1 MFVMNF
7 TRFLFIFCAF
17 VVLVWPEQA
26 FAQVKK
32 NPSTTTTPQPLIKN
46 PATSTPAAG
55 QKAATPGQQKPA
67 VATPGEKVELL
78 PGAET
83 LEVLK
88 INGVEVRK
96 VKNNV
101 RFRQKDV
108 YLYCDSAFMYPVT
121 NSIEAFS
128 NVRITQ
134 GDTVTLTGDSLYYD
148 GNTRYAKVRG
158 NVVLQDRSMTL
169 TSTSLDYD
177 MNTSVAAYY
186 NNGRIVDKENV
197 LTSRQGFY
205 NTRTK
210 LFTFKQDVKV
220 LNPKYEV
227 SSDTLQYSSTSRLVY
242 LKGPSTIVGKDGGT
256 LYANEGTY
264 NTATHV
270 SNFQSRAMVDYGKY
284 TLTANRLYY
293 DQKNDAGFAEGN
305 VESFSKVDNITVYG
319 DFGRYAGRTGITKV
333 YGKALMKNISGP
345 GDTLYLAADTL
356 VSIDPKKDTTAKVP
370 TKKVLGFPN
379 VQIFKAD
386 LQGKCDS
393 LVYNFADSTIYFYRD
408 PVMWSGGSQMEAD
421 SMHVQLANN
430 KIDKLFLRVNSF
442 VISEDSLRNYNQ
454 IKGKTLTALFNAK
467 SKIERVNV
475 DGNGES
481 LYFALDDKDSLL
493 IGMNKVQCSKMVIR
507 FVQNK
512 VNKISFITKPDALF
526 IPPHEIE
533 EPDRRLKG
541 FLWRIKEKPSE
552 EEVVHR
558 RRNREWKVDKP
569 LEKTTLQRVRK
580 RAKSD

>member
-1 MFVMNF
+1 MKLN
-7 TRFLFIFCAF
+7 RHLFILFAF
-17 VVLVWPEQA
+17 VLLGWPGQA
-26 FAQVKK
+26 LAQVKK
-32 NPSTTTTPQPLIKN
+32 A
-46 PATSTPAAG
+46 PAPRPGVGNQGVIPPPAG
-55 QKAATPGQQKPA
+55 QKPAVPRQQKPA

-78 PGAET
+78 PGAEV

-88 INGVEVRK
+88 VNGVEVRK

-101 RFRQKDV
+101 RFRQADV
-108 YLYCDSAFMYPVT
+108 LLSCDSAFMYPAT

-134 GDTVTLTGDSLYYD
+134 SDTVTLTGDSLYYD

-169 TSTSLDYD
+169 TSTRLDYD
-177 MNTSVAAYY
+177 MNTNVAAYH
-186 NNGRIVDKENV
+186 NKGRIVDKDNV
-197 LTSRQGFY
+197 LTSRLGFY
-205 NTRTK
+205 NTKTK

-227 SSDTLQYSSTSRLVY
+227 TSDTLQYSSTSRLVY
-242 LKGPSTIVGKDGGT
+242 LKGPSTIVGKDGT
-256 LYANEGTY
+256 LYANDGTY
-264 NTATHV
+264 NTATQV
-270 SNFQSRAMVDYGKY
+270 SNFRSRAMVDYGKY

-305 VESFSKVDNITVYG
+305 VESFSKQDNITVYG
-319 DFGRYAGRTGITKV
+319 DFGRYSGKTGITKV
-333 YGKALMKNISGP
+333 YGKALMKNVSGP
-345 GDTLYLAADTL
+345 GDTLYLTADTL
-356 VSIDPKKDTTAKVP
+356 VSIDPKKEVTTQGPP

-507 FVQNK
+507 FVGNK

-533 EPDRRLKG
+533 EPDKRLKG
-541 FLWRIKEKPSE
+541 FLWRIKEKPKE
-552 EEVVHR
+552 QEVIYR
-558 RRNREWKVDKP
+558 
-569 LEKTTLQRVRK
+569 RK
-580 RAKSD
+580 RKGSKT

>member
-1 MFVMNF
+1 VAP
-7 TRFLFIFCAF
+7 R
-17 VVLVWPEQA
+17 
-26 FAQVKK
+26 
-32 NPSTTTTPQPLIKN
+32 
-46 PATSTPAAG
+46 
-55 QKAATPGQQKPA
+55 QQKPA

-78 PGAET
+78 PGAEV

-88 INGVEVRK
+88 VNGVEVRK

-101 RFRQKDV
+101 RFRQADV
-108 YLYCDSAFMYPVT
+108 LLYCDSAFMYPAT

-134 GDTVTLTGDSLYYD
+134 SDTVTLTGDSLYYD

-177 MNTSVAAYY
+177 MNTNVAAYY
-186 NNGRIVDKENV
+186 NKGRIVDKDNV
-197 LTSRQGFY
+197 LTSRLGFY
-205 NTRTK
+205 NTKTK

-227 SSDTLQYSSTSRLVY
+227 TSDTLQYSSTSRLVY
-242 LKGPSTIVGKDGGT
+242 LKGPSTIVGKGGT
-256 LYANEGTY
+256 LYANDGTY
-264 NTATHV
+264 NTATQV
-270 SNFQSRAMVDYGKY
+270 SNFRSRAMVDYGKY
-284 TLTANRLYY
+284 TLTANRLFY

-305 VESFSKVDNITVYG
+305 VESFSKQDNITVYG
-319 DFGRYAGRTGITKV
+319 DFGRYSGKTGITKV
-333 YGKALMKNISGP
+333 YGKALMKNVSGP

-356 VSIDPKKDTTAKVP
+356 VSIDPKKDTTTKGPP

-379 VQIFKAD
+379 VKIFKAD

-467 SKIERVNV
+467 SKIERVKV

-507 FVQNK
+507 FVKNK

-533 EPDRRLKG
+533 EPDKRLKG
-541 FLWRIKEKPSE
+541 FLWRIKEKPKE
-552 EEVVHR
+552 QEVIYR
-558 RRNREWKVDKP
+558 
-569 LEKTTLQRVRK
+569 RK
-580 RAKSD
+580 RKGSNT